1 MKFKEKI
8 QPFLI
13 GSLVGFSIACV
24 LFLFRIDGYFSKI
37 ASLSL
42 KNWGNVSEE
51 RVLND
56 IDSVQITESKTFSSA
71 RPYNKENPKFQNV
84 NFATDKLID
93 MTKVDI
99 KEIVDEA
106 KFKNLAD
113 SLLYEL
119 SEVEESETSKNMDI
133 EFWQSAFNTKGYKM
147 YKNKIQLFGFK
158 EYPVSMR
165 KKDDIYYLRTNT
177 NNIYQFSYTSDM
189 KPLQLI
195 GNKDEL
201 KIFN

>member
-51 RVLND
+51 RMGDNL
-56 IDSVQITESKTFSSA
+56 DSSRITESKAATNIK
-71 RPYNKENPKFQNV
+71 PYTKENSKLLNA

-99 KEIVDEA
+99 KEIVDDA

-113 SLLYEL
+113 SLMYEL
-119 SEVEESETSKNMDI
+119 SEVEEPEVSKNMDI

-195 GNKDEL
+195 GSKDEL

>member
-42 KNWGNVSEE
+42 KNWGNVTEE
-51 RVLND
+51 RVVKE
-56 IDSVQITESKTFSSA
+56 IDSLKITESKVMNDSK
-71 RPYNKENPKFQNV
+71 PKNKEVSKFQNV
-84 NFATDKLID
+84 NFAADKLID

-99 KEIVDEA
+99 KEIVDES
-106 KFKNLAD
+106 KFKSLAD
-113 SLLYEL
+113 SLLNEL
-119 SEVEESETSKNMDI
+119 SEVAESETSKNMDI

-165 KKDDIYYLRTNT
+165 KKNEIYYLRTNT

-195 GNKDEL
+195 GSKDEL